1 MTKSRLILSEKI
13 QRLARR
19 GVRGARHAAKKAGV
33 PVPYVV
39 NGKLTEVRL

>member
-1 MTKSRLILSEKI
+1 MTKSRRVLSEKI

-19 GVRGARHAAKKAGV
+19 GVRSARHAAKKAGV

-39 NGKLTEVRL
+39 NG

>member
-1 MTKSRLILSEKI
+1 MTKNRLNLSEKI